1 MQSTKA
7 EDIIAR
13 LHKGESL
20 EACETGGAYEIAFDP
35 QFPYICAAI
44 HNGHRFASELRPL
57 CLLDEAERLYEED
70 PHTGDLI
77 SGYPNR
83 IIAFDSRYEYDLNR
97 NELDCIYQTAWGKKI
112 WSRELPE
119 ELSHRSIEKH
129 RAFYKVF
136 DAAVQA
142 LIKKHGFCVV
152 YDVHSYNGER
162 KGGTAAPSFNIGTA
176 QIDMRKHRS
185 NVNFMLRQLDRISIT
200 GETVRAAHDE
210 VFLGQG
216 YLATRVRELSSKALC
231 LPIEIRK
238 FYCEEQTATLYPQIF
253 NELKDGFTKV
263 IVEHAAFFANKRTE
277 KSTVHRHDM
286 LSSQIEPVTR
296 QVDRDLFRIA
306 KSMETL
312 LYVNPINIDQ
322 ERKRFFARKERYEP
336 VFKYR
341 KLDIDPFLVK
351 EKLFRLPIEEI
362 SDVTV
367 QTLYRR
373 AIDGLSTK
381 VDLLSAIG
389 SKGCLY
395 NSLRYYGEPDRA
407 DLDNARF
414 LLHAPELKDEIE
426 DRDFVSDM
434 AVAELLQKEIDY
446 YTLDAPVKLSSR
458 LVAGAMVDNANFRV
472 LVKRGSHM
480 TRKAA
485 QALKHHEV
493 GVHLLTSAN
502 ARQQPLS
509 LFRLG
514 LPGSTETQEGIAV
527 LAEYLSGNMS
537 LKRLKVLA
545 LRVIAVRY
553 LLDGHS
559 FERTYSMLM
568 EEYPEMDDHIFMTVV
583 RVFRGGGFT
592 KDYLYLRG
600 LAKAYFYWQSGKSWE
615 PLLIGKSA
623 FDDSERIQEL
633 IERSVIVRPERLPH
647 AFTMKEVKNPI
658 HDYLLSSLKY
668 EMSDEVVAA

>member
-1 MQSTKA
+1 MPSMKSD
-7 EDIIAR
+7 DILAR
-13 LHKGESL
+13 LQTGEVL
-20 EACETGGAYEIAFDP
+20 ENMTVGGAYEISFDP
-35 QFPYICAAI
+35 QFPYVCAAI
-44 HNGHRFASELRPL
+44 HNGHRFATELRPH
-57 CLLDEAERLYEED
+57 CLLNEEERLYEED

-77 SGYPNR
+77 AGFPNR
-83 IIAFDSRYEYDLNR
+83 LIALDSRYEYDLNR
-97 NELDCIYQTAWGKKI
+97 HEADCIYQTAWGKKV
-112 WSRELPE
+112 WSHDLPDALRESCL
-119 ELSHRSIEKH
+119 EKH
-129 RAFYKVF
+129 RAFYVVF
-136 DAAVQA
+136 DAVVQA
-142 LIKKHGFCVV
+142 LVKRHGFCVV
-152 YDVHSYNGER
+152 YDIHSYNGER
-162 KGGTAAPSFNIGTA
+162 KGGAAAPTFNIGTS
-176 QIDMRKHRS
+176 QIDMRKYRS
-185 NVNFMLRQLDRISIT
+185 SVNFMLRQLGRIPIT
-200 GETVRAAHDE
+200 GDVVRAAHDE

-216 YLATRVRELSSKALC
+216 YLATRTAELSSKALC

-238 FYCEEQTATLYPQIF
+238 FYCEEKTATLYPQIF
-253 NELKDGFTKV
+253 NELKDGFTTA
-263 IVEHAAFFANKRTE
+263 IVEHAAFFINRRAE
-277 KSTVHRHDM
+277 KITVRRHDM
-286 LSSQIEPVTR
+286 LSSQIEPVVR

-322 ERKRFFARKERYEP
+322 ERKKFFARKERYEP

-351 EKLFRLPIEEI
+351 EKLFRLPVEEI
-362 SDVTV
+362 SDITI

-389 SKGCLY
+389 TKGCLY
-395 NSLRYYGEPDRA
+395 NSLRYYGEPGRA

-414 LLHAPELKDEIE
+414 LLHAPDLREELADI
-426 DRDFVSDM
+426 DLLNDADVSDI
-434 AVAELLQKEIDY
+434 LQKEIDY
-446 YTLDAPVKLSSR
+446 YKLDAPVKLSSR

-472 LVKRGSHM
+472 LVKRGSRM
-480 TRKAA
+480 TRSAA
-485 QALKHHEV
+485 DALKHHEI

-514 LPGSTETQEGIAV
+514 LPGSTQTQEGIAV
-527 LAEYLSGNMS
+527 LAEYLSGNLS

-568 EEYPEMDDHIFMTVV
+568 EEYREMADFIFMTTV

-592 KDYLYLRG
+592 KDYLYLSG
-600 LAKAYFYWQSGKSWE
+600 LAKAYFHWRAGKSWE

-623 FDDSERIQEL
+623 FDDADRIQEL
-633 IERSVIVRPERLPH
+633 IERSVIVRPERLPR
-647 AFTMKEVKNPI
+647 AFAMKEVDNPI

-668 EMSDEVVAA
+668 EMDDVQAVA